1 MIRKA
6 PNIFSIRVSDLMKK
20 RFISKMEMSRR
31 LNIDYS
37 TFWRKLN
44 GERSVDIE
52 LLQKIAEVLGTS
64 TAYLLGETDNPA
76 PPIENEADENK
87 NLPIINVEDNNL
99 GLGYWG
105 KVADNA
111 VIVAQQGD
119 KKSIALIIPLVKAAY
134 ETLAGIE
141 MPKQITKTG
150 INLDHS
156 HNNDLKGARVEV
168 R

>member
-1 MIRKA
+1 
-6 PNIFSIRVSDLMKK
+6 MK
-20 RFISKMEMSRR
+20 
-31 LNIDYS
+31 
-37 TFWRKLN
+37 T
-44 GERSVDIE
+44 G
-52 LLQKIAEVLGTS
+52 
-64 TAYLLGETDNPA
+64 YLLGETDNPA

-111 VIVAQQGD
+111 VIVAQRGD
-119 KKSIALIIPLVKAAY
+119 KKSIALIMPLVKAAY

>member
-6 PNIFSIRVSDLMKK
+6 PNIFSVRVSDLMKK

-76 PPIENEADENK
+76 PPIENEDNENK

>member
-1 MIRKA
+1 MKEKISG
-6 PNIFSIRVSDLMKK
+6 IFTK
-20 RFISKMEMSRR
+20 RMNKLLQQRYISKKEMASR
-31 LNIDYS
+31 LGLTYL